1 MKIDTKLV
9 DHLAKLARLK
19 LNPAESAK
27 MTTELTKI
35 LEYVEQLNK
44 LDVAK
49 VEPLVH
55 AFEQHNVLRADKNSP
70 SLPKDKVLANAPDK
84 DKGFFK
90 VPKVIE

>member
-19 LNPAESAK
+19 LNPSESEK
-27 MTTELTKI
+27 MTAELTKI

-55 AFEQHNVLRADKNSP
+55 AFEQHNVLRVDENKP